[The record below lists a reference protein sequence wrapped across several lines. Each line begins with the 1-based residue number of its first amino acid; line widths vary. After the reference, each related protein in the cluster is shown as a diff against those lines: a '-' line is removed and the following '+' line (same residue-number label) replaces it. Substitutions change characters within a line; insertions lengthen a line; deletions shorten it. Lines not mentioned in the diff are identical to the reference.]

1 MYTNHDSQK
10 ILRCCFFIDRENKH
24 FYPEMLNKKFTFQN
38 KCLRINQKQ

>member
-1 MYTNHDSQK
+1 MIHKKYYDVD
-10 ILRCCFFIDRENKH
+10 FFIDRENKH